1 MNYTQNFEEFSSGLG
16 PTDLAL
22 YAGVGIILYVLFKDR
37 LSPVQKMIMEFI
49 NSFKAT
55 EPNKAVVVKEP
66 EVPVKSKG
74 DINSSD
80 LYKLLNN
87 PAYPVYKPTN
97 NKAAEKVYSNKVFF
111 DLISS
116 WKETRDLAESYACE
130 QAVTMLDEAFQY
142 LSPKQCGP
150 EKAEKESNE

>member
-1 MNYTQNFEEFSSGLG
+1 MNYTQNFEEFSTGLG

-37 LSPVQKMIMEFI
+37 LSPVQKMILDFV
-49 NSFKAT
+49 NSFKANDKKT
-55 EPNKAVVVKEP
+55 NPPVVKEP
-66 EVPVKSKG
+66 EVPAKTNT
-74 DINSSD
+74 DISTSD
-80 LYKLLNN
+80 LYEILNR
-87 PAYPVYKPTN
+87 PYPVNPLSSN
-97 NKAAEKVYSNKVFF
+97 SQAVQKVYTNKMFF

-116 WKETRDLAESYACE
+116 WKETRDLAENYACS

-150 EKAEKESNE
+150 EKSGE